1 MKKFGILLVVMVLLA
16 ALATIA
22 SAETPAPGGPFNTA
36 FRIQNLATEDAA
48 CMFEFYDENGVSQ
61 YASGALP
68 PINSQDSAYVY
79 VPNLGVD
86 AGQYAAVVSCDREVA
101 AVVNYSDADSGASYS
116 GVGGGEVATTL
127 YAPGIYDNFY
137 SYYSNIVVQNASG
150 GVIDITLEIYEPGV
164 TAPVYTDVETNV
176 PANGFVNFEQEA
188 LTQLATNQFYSAKI
202 IGTGD
207 IAAIVNIYGRGSFDG
222 QLYSYNPFASGS
234 TTAFAPVI
242 MNNFYG
248 NNTSLVIQNIGTV
261 ETDVTITYSTGLV
274 KTATIGAGEAN
285 SRYTPA
291 EGLPT
296 GTLTGVKVESDGQP
310 IVLLVNES
318 NDKNRAASYSGF
330 AAGANNVSAPI
341 VMRRYYEYNTSI
353 TCQNIG
359 AFATDITIQYGG
371 IAGSNTVAG
380 VAAGDNTMFYQPAD
394 SLVPDNWIGS
404 ATITAAEPIVCVVN
418 EDMNENP
425 AIMDQ
430 LYAYN
435 GIGY

>member
-1 MKKFGILLVVMVLLA
+1 MKKFAILLVVMVLLT

-36 FRIQNLATEDAA
+36 FRIQNLALEDAA
-48 CMFEFYDENGVSQ
+48 CMFSFYDENGVET

-137 SYYSNIVVQNASG
+137 NYYSNIVVQNASG
-150 GVIDITLEIYEPGV
+150 GIIDITLEIYEPGV
-164 TAPVYTDVETNV
+164 TAPVYTDTETNV

-188 LTQLATNQFYSAKI
+188 LTQLDTNQFYSAKI
-202 IGTGD
+202 MGTGD
-207 IAAIVNIYGRGSFDG
+207 IAAIVNIYGRGSFNG

-234 TTAFAPVI
+234 TTAYAPVI
-242 MNNFYG
+242 MNDFYD
-248 NNTSLVIQNIGTV
+248 NNTSLVIQNIGTA

-291 EGLPT
+291 EGLPA
-296 GTLTGVKVESDGQP
+296 GTLTGVEVESDGQP

-318 NDKNRAASYSGF
+318 NNLNRAASYSGF
-330 AAGANNVSAPI
+330 ADGANSVSAPI
-341 VMRRYYEYNTSI
+341 VMRRYFEYNTSI

-359 AFATDITIQYGG
+359 DFETDITIQYGG
-371 IAGSNTVAG
+371 IAGSNTMSD
-380 VAAGDNTMFYQPAD
+380 VAAGDNTMFYQPGD

-404 ATITAAEPIVCVVN
+404 ATITAGEPIVCVVN
-418 EDMNENP
+418 EDMNENLG
-425 AIMDQ
+425 IMDQ